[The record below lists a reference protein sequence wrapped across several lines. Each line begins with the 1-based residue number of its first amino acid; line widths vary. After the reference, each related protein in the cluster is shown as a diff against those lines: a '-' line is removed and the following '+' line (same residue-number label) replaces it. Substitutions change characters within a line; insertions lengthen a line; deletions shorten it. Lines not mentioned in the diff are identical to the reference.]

1 MTPAPSRFTID
12 TKGGCA
18 LAAYV
23 ALCKSAPHAQ
33 RMYGGRFFKCVK
45 QSAVN
50 LIAAFS
56 RPEKTKD
63 AAAKV
68 ALFYFFIVLQTPR
81 KAVGN
86 FLRAATVYRTPISCR
101 LF

>member
-33 RMYGGRFFKCVK
+33 RMYGGGFLMRKTKGGQSYRRFFP
-45 QSAVN
+45 
-50 LIAAFS
+50 
-56 RPEKTKD
+56 PEKDKRRGRKGR
-63 AAAKV
+63 AF
-68 ALFYFFIVLQTPR
+68 LFFYCFTNTAESRREFSPR
-81 KAVGN
+81 RYGISNAV
-86 FLRAATVYRTPISCR
+86 
-101 LF
+101 